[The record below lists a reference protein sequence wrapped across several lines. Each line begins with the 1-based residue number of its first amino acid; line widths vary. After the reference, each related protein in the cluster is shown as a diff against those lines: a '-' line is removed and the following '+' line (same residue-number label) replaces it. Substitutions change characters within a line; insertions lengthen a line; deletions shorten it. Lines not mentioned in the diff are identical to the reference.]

1 MLYRVAKL
9 KSDGWCMDYEKEI
22 RLISAPN
29 EEEAKRIYKETVKC
43 RGRQRVQVTPVTHY
57 GVVIVKHDDIY
68 IGDKEIA
75 YY

>member
-9 KSDGWCMDYEKEI
+9 KFDGWFMYYEEEV

-29 EEEAKRIYKETVKC
+29 EEEAKSIYKSVVKC

-57 GVVIVKHDDIY
+57 GVAKASNSDIY
-68 IGDKEIA
+68 IGDKKISF
-75 YY
+75 Y